1 MESEEP
7 TQAKGLAD
15 TEALDRVNLE
25 LRWIF
30 KNTDIV
36 VVPWAKMRME
46 GSNSSDGRGVRW
58 RRPCQPGSKSSVFR
72 GPQVL
77 GASWSFV
84 VVV

>member
-36 VVPWAKMRME
+36 VVP
-46 GSNSSDGRGVRW
+46 
-58 RRPCQPGSKSSVFR
+58 
-72 GPQVL
+72 
-77 GASWSFV
+77 
-84 VVV
+84 